1 VPRLGV
7 DDASDLFVVRRLLEL
22 NVVETLVDEGFAQ
35 LPSGARCEHSRRSTT
50 MTAGARFVV
59 HDFALHQALV
69 DDVGSP
75 RMSRIYAGTAEEIRL
90 ALAQLRRAY
99 TSPSEISAEH
109 RTPVEAICSNDRERA
124 LEVARGHLD
133 ASERILVDQH
143 DPSERRT
150 AHGR

>member
-1 VPRLGV
+1 VGHRLSRDGAVLERREGRCADFVGAPR
-7 DDASDLFVVRRLLEL
+7 SVRLWRGDYQTEL

-35 LPSGARCEHSRRSTT
+35 LPS
-50 MTAGARFVV
+50 
-59 HDFALHQALV
+59 DFALHQALV
-69 DDVGSP
+69 DNVGSP